1 MPSVKIPNGAGG
13 WIKIPTVKGDAG
25 TITSVTLTSGN
36 HAAVYGPQ
44 GNEVEYGNSRL

>member
-36 HAAVYGPQ
+36 HAAGTTNKAYTAALTG
-44 GNEVEYGNSRL
+44 G